1 MRRKTLL
8 VVLTL
13 FILFA
18 ASAQAA
24 SIFKMGG
31 DRDDSDEDGKPVSGS
46 SGKYFPDTGDVEDLV
61 RTSKVLTYKNKKF
74 QELYGEAGNRYIQ
87 FGMLN
92 MMSADYTLGGSDG
105 RISLEIAA
113 METPTA
119 AAGLFHHHRGVV
131 LRNQGEAVDVG
142 AEGVLD
148 VPRGR
153 RNLYFYRGKFFV
165 KIVYSGK
172 PPVPSLLPIAEN
184 IDAKLPSGRDA
195 KPTGFRYIAIEGVN
209 KDTASLTPGFTF
221 NLSFLPASVTASA
234 PGGGSPASDMYLIT
248 RVKSSEAAELYK
260 DYNAYLKLHAE
271 YIEEYRRGK
280 QRFTKAVDPNHGRV
294 LFTAYKNVFIIAARP
309 DGYDKGEVLIDRV
322 MDRIDGGDGG
332 SDDDEEDKERF
343 AELDENDGGGKPKRR
358 LWPFRRKQ

>member
-8 VVLTL
+8 VILTL
-13 FILFA
+13 FVLFA
-18 ASAQAA
+18 GSAQAA
-24 SIFKMGG
+24 SLFRIGS
-31 DRDDSDEDGKPVSGS
+31 DDKDDDGKPATGS
-46 SGKYFPDTGDVEDLV
+46 SGKYFPESGDVEDLV

-92 MMSADYTLGGSDG
+92 MMSADYTLGGSEG

-131 LRNQGEAVDVG
+131 LRNLGEAVDVG

-153 RNLYFYRGKFFV
+153 RNLYFYRGRFFV

-172 PPVPSLLPIAEN
+172 APVPSLLDIAES

-209 KDTASLTPGFTF
+209 KDSASLTPGFTF
-221 NLSFLPASVTASA
+221 NLNFLPASVTASA
-234 PGGGSPASDMYLIT
+234 PGGGSPASDIYLIT
-248 RVKSSEAAELYK
+248 KIKNSEAAELYK
-260 DYNAYLKLHAE
+260 DYNGYLKLHAE

-280 QRFTKAVDPNHGRV
+280 QRYTKAVDPNHGRV

-309 DGYDKGEVLIDRV
+309 DGYDKGEVLIDRII
-322 MDRIDGGDGG
+322 DRIDGGDGG
-332 SDDDEEDKERF
+332 ADAGEDDEDFDER
-343 AELDENDGGGKPKRR
+343 DENDGGGKQKRGI
-358 LWPFRRKQ
+358 WPFRRRQ